1 MFRFL
6 PTIPLVIYGLVTLL
20 VLGCNESSSENDIFC
35 DFEKVEQNENEVYF
49 VANKEYFKTGQ
60 LQSDNEAFAGKY
72 SIRLDSINKFGA
84 SYFLTGIKTN
94 EYIRIEVLQK
104 KSTNGNGNLVLTSS
118 QDLLIVGDKFIS
130 KDTAWVY
137 HYIEYRA
144 VHPIDSLNIF
154 LAHANGDEIYFDNLK
169 ISRTNGIPDNNL
181 PEGKVL
187 NLTMSDSLLDLLNQ
201 KIVKLQDKEYIEE
214 DDKKN
219 FNAQLKIDKNW
230 VPIKLRLKGDFT
242 DHVKTGFPSFRIK
255 IKGNTYFNG
264 MRSFS
269 IQHPR
274 TRNYQHEFIV
284 HQLLDSLGVLN
295 TTYEFIPVYLN
306 NNYLGVYAL
315 EEHFEKQLLE
325 SRNHRESPILKFD
338 ETGFWKLGQLNEA
351 NLSNIQAP
359 YYSSAQII
367 PFKASKTSKSSVLNG
382 NYENGK
388 LLLEG
393 IVAGHVKPN
402 QVFDINYLA
411 RYYAILELSAVL
423 HGHAWHNRRYYV
435 NPINQKLYP
444 IAYDLIPME
453 NPSQMPYFEYMSTLD
468 SLTKKELQLDFVLF
482 NDADFR
488 ESYLTQLYRLIDQNF
503 IINYITTAEKVK
515 KAEGLLKDR
524 VPFLEIKPELYL
536 ERQNFLLNLK
546 SRLYRLHK
554 KWKTKNIQIERI
566 VYPEELDQYPYFIE
580 EISIIPTVTI
590 VNDTPRFHVKNYHN
604 TAISIL
610 GFRLE
615 NDSFNKQF
623 IQVKSGQIT
632 ETSLNSKPTHVFY
645 KVANMP
651 REIYK
656 MKVRELNKLTLQDHP
671 KLSLSENKG
680 PWPLVNK
687 KINIPAGNYQ
697 ISQTILFPEDVEV
710 IFNSGVTI
718 DLINDA
724 AIICQGRT
732 SIHGTSQNPISLT
745 SSDTTGQGLVIL
757 SADTVSIDYLRI
769 ENQKALN
776 YNEWVLTG
784 ALTIYNSYIIAHNI
798 IVNNSHSEDA
808 INFINSTVKVDS
820 IWIHTTFSDGMDGD
834 FCKGEFEYVKI
845 SNAGND
851 GIDFSGS
858 RVNFNHVWVN
868 GVGDKGVSA
877 GEGSSLS
884 IESVFVYNAKLGL
897 VSKDLSNL
905 NINQAKL
912 DNINLGI
919 ALFQKKPEYGPGKLT
934 IQSINYSNVKT
945 PAKIE
950 MGSHLNYLG
959 KDISGWTVNL
969 AKEFY

>member
-1 MFRFL
+1 MFRLL
-6 PTIPLVIYGLVTLL
+6 PSISHFIFGLVTLL
-20 VLGCNESSSENDIFC
+20 LLGCRESSSENEIFC
-35 DFEKVEQNENEVYF
+35 DFEEVEQSEDEVYF
-49 VANKEYFKTGQ
+49 VTNKEYFKTGQ
-60 LQSDNEAFAGKY
+60 LQSDKEAFTGNY

-84 SYFLTGIKTN
+84 SYFLTGIKPN

-104 KSTNGNGNLVLTSS
+104 KSSKGNGNLVLTSS
-118 QDLLIVGDKFIS
+118 QDFLIVGDKFTS
-130 KDTAWVY
+130 KDTAWEY
-137 HYIEYRA
+137 HYLEYRA
-144 VHPIDSLNIF
+144 VHPIDSLNVF

-187 NLTMSDSLLDLLNQ
+187 NLKMSDSLLDLLNQ
-201 KIVKLQDKEYIEE
+201 KIVKLQDKKYIEE

-219 FNAQLKIDKNW
+219 FNAQLQIDENW

-255 IKGNTYFNG
+255 IKGNKYFNG

-284 HQLLDSLGVLN
+284 HQLLDSLEVLN

-325 SRNHRESPILKFD
+325 SRSQRESPILKFD
-338 ETGFWKLGQLNEA
+338 ETGFWKLGQLNET

-367 PFKASKTSKSSVLNG
+367 PFKASKTLKSQVLKG

-393 IVAGHVKPN
+393 IVTGHVKPD
-402 QVFDINYLA
+402 QAFDINYLA

-453 NPSQMPYFEYMSTLD
+453 NSTQMPYFEYMSTLD

-488 ESYLTQLYRLIDQNF
+488 ESYLTQLYQLIDQNF
-503 IINYITTAEKVK
+503 IINYLTTAEKVK
-515 KAEGLLKDR
+515 KAEGLLKER
-524 VPFLEIKPELYL
+524 IPFLEIKPTFYL

-546 SRLYRLHK
+546 SRLYRLHN
-554 KWKTKNIQIERI
+554 KWKTKNIQSERI
-566 VYPEELDQYPYFIE
+566 VYPKELDQYPYFIE
-580 EISIIPTVTI
+580 EISIIPTVTMM
-590 VNDTPRFHVKNYHN
+590 NDTLRFHVKNYHN
-604 TAISIL
+604 TAITIL

-615 NDSFNKQF
+615 NDSFSKHL
-623 IQVKSGQIT
+623 IQVKPGLIA
-632 ETSLNSKPTHVFY
+632 EALLNSKPTHVFY
-645 KVANMP
+645 NVANMP
-651 REIYK
+651 GEIYK
-656 MKVRELNKLTLQDHP
+656 MKVRELNKLSLHDHP
-671 KLSLSENKG
+671 KLSLGKNRGS
-680 PWPLVNK
+680 WPLLNK
-687 KINIPAGNYQ
+687 KISIPSGNYQ

-710 IFNSGVTI
+710 IFNSGITI
-718 DLINDA
+718 DLINNA

-732 SIHGTSQNPISLT
+732 SIHGTLQNPITFS
-745 SSDTTGQGLVIL
+745 SSDTTGQGLIIL
-757 SADTVSIDYLRI
+757 SADTVSIDYLKI

-776 YNEWVLTG
+776 YNDWVLTG
-784 ALTIYNSYIIAHNI
+784 ALTIYNSFIKAQNI
-798 IVNNSHSEDA
+798 TVNNSHSEDA

-834 FCKGEFEYVKI
+834 FCKGEFDYVEI

-858 RVNFNHVWVN
+858 TVDFINVIVD
-868 GVGDKGVSA
+868 GAGDKGVSA
-877 GEGSSLS
+877 GEGSSLTL
-884 IESVFVYNAKLGL
+884 ESVFVKNAKLGL

-905 NINQAKL
+905 MINQAKL
-912 DNINLGI
+912 ENINLGI

-934 IQSINYSNVKT
+934 IQSMNYSNVKT
-945 PAKIE
+945 SAKIE
-950 MGSHLNYLG
+950 LGSHLSYLG
-959 KDISGWTVNL
+959 KDISGWISNL
-969 AKEFY
+969 ANEFY